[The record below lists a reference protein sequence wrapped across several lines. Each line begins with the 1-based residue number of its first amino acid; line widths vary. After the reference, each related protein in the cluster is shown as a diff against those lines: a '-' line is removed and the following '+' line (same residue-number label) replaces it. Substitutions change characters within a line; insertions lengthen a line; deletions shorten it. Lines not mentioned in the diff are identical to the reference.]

1 MRTSEHRL
9 EGAVTGLLSAANAPA
24 ALAADPAAGVSMM
37 DLVSVLG
44 GLILVLAVF
53 AGMVWAMKRA
63 QSSRTVGS
71 RHLEVVGGLSFG
83 MRDRVVL
90 VRAAQRHVLLAV
102 GSQGIRALSEWE
114 VPGDGEEFAGAL
126 GESRARLR
134 EGAK

>member
-1 MRTSEHRL
+1 MPISGHRL
-9 EGAVTGLLSAANAPA
+9 TRAVTGFLAVALAPA
-24 ALAADPAAGVSMM
+24 APAADTAAGVSMM

-114 VPGDGEEFAGAL
+114 APVEGEEFAGAL

-134 EGAK
+134 EGTK